1 MRAKGKK
8 MYTGKMELHNG
19 WELRPYAYKTADGAF
34 VPELSA
40 RKHHP
45 GSAIDIVTIDATCH
59 SKDDAF
65 SVALK
70 HGLLLVAALAY
81 GASRVAP

>member
-1 MRAKGKK
+1 
-8 MYTGKMELHNG
+8 MYTGRVELHNG
-19 WELRPYAYKTADGAF
+19 WELRPYAYLTKDGTF
-34 VPELSA
+34 IPELST

-45 GSAIDIVTIDATCH
+45 GSAIDIVTINMTCV

-70 HGLLLVAALAY
+70 RGLCLVA
-81 GASRVAP
+81 VA

>member
-1 MRAKGKK
+1 MNALRKK
-8 MYTGKMELHNG
+8 MYTGKVELHNG
-19 WELRPYAYKTADGAF
+19 WELRPYAYLTSEGTY

-45 GSAIDIVTIDATCH
+45 GSAIDIVTINEICG

-70 HGLLLVAALAY
+70 RGMCLLATLAIGTRL
-81 GASRVAP
+81 GA